1 MESGQPKKITA
12 KMLTDFKRQ
21 AVSMSKAALV
31 KTEYFPDTGPLP
43 LIIRPDVR
51 GLNLGAWA
59 ESNSDYIEEQLLKH
73 GAILFRGFNVSGAVE
88 FESFIKT
95 LYGGLLEYNERSSPR
110 SQVSG
115 NIYTSTDYPADQS
128 IFLHNENSYQQTWP
142 MRLFFY
148 SAIPA
153 QEGGETP
160 IADCRKIFNR
170 IQPDIRERFT
180 QKQWMYMR
188 NFGDG
193 FGLPWQTVFQTDD
206 QSLVEA
212 HCRKNG
218 IQVEWKSGNRLR
230 TRAIRPAVSR
240 HPKTGEMVWFNHAA
254 FFHVSTLEAGVRDAM
269 LALFTEEDLPTNTY
283 YGDGSRIEPE
293 VLEALRDAYQKET
306 RKFLWQAGDVMMIDN
321 MLVAHG
327 RAPFAGQRKVLVGM
341 AQSLSW
347 NEF

>member
-1 MESGQPKKITA
+1 MGSGEAKKITT
-12 KMLTDFKRQ
+12 KMLTDFKRK
-21 AVSMSKAALV
+21 AVSMSGEALV
-31 KTEYFPDTGPLP
+31 KTEYFPDTGALP
-43 LIIRPDVR
+43 LIIRPAVK
-51 GLNLGAWA
+51 GLRLEAWA
-59 ESNSDYIEEQLLKH
+59 ESNRDYIEGQLLKH

-88 FESFIKT
+88 FESFIKM

-153 QEGGETP
+153 REGGETP

-170 IQPDIRERFT
+170 IPPPVRARFIE
-180 QKQWMYMR
+180 KQWMYMR
-188 NFGDG
+188 NLGDG
-193 FGLPWQTVFQTDD
+193 FGLPWQTVFQTEDKT
-206 QSLVEA
+206 QVEA

-218 IQVEWKSGNRLR
+218 IQVEWKSRNRLR
-230 TRAIRPAVSR
+230 TRAIRPAASR

-254 FFHVSTLEAGVRDAM
+254 FFHVTTLEPGIRDSM
-269 LALFTEEDLPTNTY
+269 LALFTEEDLPSNTY
-283 YGDGSRIEPE
+283 YGDGARIEPD
-293 VLEALRDAYQKET
+293 VLESLRDAYRQET

-327 RAPFAGQRKVLVGM
+327 RAPFVGERKVLVGM

>member
-1 MESGQPKKITA
+1 MESAQSKKITA
-12 KMLTDFKRQ
+12 KMLADFKRK
-21 AVSMSKAALV
+21 AVSISKETLV
-31 KTEYFPDTGPLP
+31 KTEYFHDTGTLP
-43 LIIRPDVR
+43 LIIRPEVR
-51 GLNLGAWA
+51 GLNLGTWA
-59 ESNSDYIEEQLLKH
+59 ESNRDYIEEQLLKH
-73 GAILFRGFNVSGAVE
+73 GALLFRGFNVSGAVE

-95 LYGGLLEYNERSSPR
+95 LYGELLEYNERSSPR

-148 SAIPA
+148 SAISA
-153 QEGGETP
+153 DEGGETP

-170 IQPDIRERFT
+170 IRPGIRERFI
-180 QKQWMYMR
+180 QKKWMYMR

-206 QSLVEA
+206 KSLVEA

-218 IQVEWKSGNRLR
+218 IQVEWKSENRLR
-230 TRAIRPAVSR
+230 TRAIRPAASK
-240 HPKTGEMVWFNHAA
+240 HPKTGEMVWFNHAT
-254 FFHVSTLEAGVRDAM
+254 FFHVSTLEPSVRDSM
-269 LALFTEEDLPTNTY
+269 LALFTEEDLPSNSY
-283 YGDGSRIEPE
+283 YGDGSRIEPD
-293 VLEALRDAYQKET
+293 VLESLRDAYERET
-306 RKFLWQAGDVMMIDN
+306 RKFLWQAGDIMMIDN

-327 RAPFAGQRKVLVGM
+327 RSAFVGERRVLVGM

-347 NEF
+347 NDF

>member
-1 MESGQPKKITA
+1 MEGAQSKKITA
-12 KMLTDFKRQ
+12 KMLADFKRK
-21 AVSMSKAALV
+21 AVNVSRETLV
-31 KTEYFPDTGPLP
+31 KTEYFRDTDTLP
-43 LIIRPDVR
+43 LIIRPEIR

-59 ESNSDYIEEQLLKH
+59 ESNRDYIEEQLLKH
-73 GAILFRGFNVSGAVE
+73 GAILFRGFNVNGAVE

-95 LYGGLLEYNERSSPR
+95 LYGELLEYNERSSPR

-148 SAIPA
+148 CSIPA
-153 QEGGETP
+153 SSGGETP
-160 IADCRKIFNR
+160 IADCRKIFDR
-170 IQPDIRERFT
+170 IPSDIRQRFIE
-180 QKQWMYMR
+180 KGWMYMR

-206 QSLVEA
+206 KFLVEA

-218 IQVEWKSGNRLR
+218 IEVEWKSENRLR
-230 TRAIRPAVSR
+230 TRAVRPAASR
-240 HPKTGEMVWFNHAA
+240 HPKTGEMVWFNHAT
-254 FFHVSTLEAGVRDAM
+254 FFHVSTLESSVRDSM
-269 LALFTEEDLPTNTY
+269 LALFTEEDLPSNTY
-283 YGDGSRIEPE
+283 YGDGSRIEPD
-293 VLEALRDAYQKET
+293 VLESLRDAYQKET
-306 RKFLWQAGDVMMIDN
+306 RMFLWEAGDVMMIDN

-327 RAPFAGQRKVLVGM
+327 RAPFTGERKVLVGM
-341 AQSLSW
+341 AESLSW